1 MDLDLIHNC
10 DCLEGMKALP
20 DGCVD
25 LVIMD
30 PPYDITNVNA
40 GEGSR
45 LSRSI
50 SRSLGELEVGSL
62 RNGFQ
67 REVLDEVVRVCAKP
81 NIYIFCNR
89 DMIPDFLDYFT
100 RRKGYVWE
108 MLVWFKTNAVPTYW
122 NKYLTDKEYCLY
134 FRKGG
139 HCRPQSYEDAR
150 TVWTGPINKK
160 DKDRW
165 HHPTIKPLDLIRRMI
180 RNSSVPGQVVL
191 DPYMGSGTTAVAALL
206 EGRRYIGF
214 EMNAGYCKTAEER
227 IAEALQGK
235 QDTVSTL

>member
-1 MDLDLIHNC
+1 MELDVIHNC
-10 DCLEGMKALP
+10 NCLEGLRTLP
-20 DGCVD
+20 DKCVD

-30 PPYDITNVNA
+30 PPYDITNVDA
-40 GEGSR
+40 GDKSPLCRRIG
-45 LSRSI
+45 
-50 SRSLGELEVGSL
+50 RSLGELEKGPL
-62 RNGFQ
+62 RNGFDF
-67 REVLDEVVRVCAKP
+67 RVLDECERALRKP
-81 NIYIFCNR
+81 NIYIWCNK
-89 DMIPDFLDYFT
+89 DMIPSLVSHFS
-100 RRKGYVWE
+100 RRRFVWDI
-108 MLVWFKTNAVPTYW
+108 LVWGKTNPPPTYW

-139 HCRPQSYEDAR
+139 RCTPGCYEDAR
-150 TVWTGPINKK
+150 TVYVSPLNKR

-165 HHPTIKPLDLIRRMI
+165 HHPTIKPLEFTRRLI
-180 RNSSVPGQVVL
+180 RNSTEPGQVVL

-214 EMNAGYCKTAEER
+214 EMNEGYCETAEER